1 MFDLFREISQTIRN
15 NKLRTSLTGLAVVWG
30 IFMLIVLLGAARGV
44 INSFEEESSN
54 SSVNNIE
61 MWNGQTSLPY
71 KGYRDGRTI
80 RMRDKDMK
88 LIQDEVK
95 TVTEASASAS
105 ASGFNIVGPKDYVS
119 GGFRAVYPDVE
130 RSDRINITKGRFVND
145 RDLSE
150 LRKSIVLHSK
160 TATMLFGSE
169 EEALGNK
176 VQALGLSWKVVG
188 IYDHRWR
195 ETSFVPY
202 TTYKAITGGNE
213 YVENMVLR
221 VDGIKSIEEADRTE
235 QDVRAVLAKQHEF
248 DPTDENAIWIWNQFS
263 NYLKQGQ
270 GMAYLNLAVWV
281 IGILTLLTG
290 IVGVS
295 NIMFVSVRERIHEI
309 GIRRAIGAKPRSI
322 IAQVLTESV
331 AITTLFGYIGIVAG
345 MAVLQVIDALF
356 GDQEGFSNPTVDISI
371 ALEVT
376 IALIIAGTIAG
387 LFPAIKATKVKPV
400 EALRDE

>member
-150 LRKSIVLHSK
+150 L
-160 TATMLFGSE
+160 E
-169 EEALGNK
+169 
-176 VQALGLSWKVVG
+176 
-188 IYDHRWR
+188 
-195 ETSFVPY
+195 
-202 TTYKAITGGNE
+202 KA
-213 YVENMVLR
+213 
-221 VDGIKSIEEADRTE
+221 
-235 QDVRAVLAKQHEF
+235 
-248 DPTDENAIWIWNQFS
+248 
-263 NYLKQGQ
+263 
-270 GMAYLNLAVWV
+270 
-281 IGILTLLTG
+281 
-290 IVGVS
+290 
-295 NIMFVSVRERIHEI
+295 
-309 GIRRAIGAKPRSI
+309 
-322 IAQVLTESV
+322 
-331 AITTLFGYIGIVAG
+331 
-345 MAVLQVIDALF
+345 
-356 GDQEGFSNPTVDISI
+356 
-371 ALEVT
+371 
-376 IALIIAGTIAG
+376 
-387 LFPAIKATKVKPV
+387 
-400 EALRDE
+400 